1 MGILSLFHAVLAV
14 IGVLF
19 LAYWCSRML
28 GKQWGMNACSGN
40 MKVISQLQVGQ
51 DRRIL
56 LLRTG
61 EHHYL
66 IGVSQAGIQLLTEVE
81 GDFDTEE
88 SLSAQNLS
96 GQNPF
101 GEVLEQLLAKH
112 REKKGG
118 DK

>member
-61 EHHYL
+61 EHPYL
-66 IGVSQAGIQLLTEVE
+66 AEVE
-81 GDFDTEE
+81 GDFEE
-88 SLSAQNLS
+88 DMPLYPKDMVKPSFQEILDKYRK
-96 GQNPF
+96 F
-101 GEVLEQLLAKH
+101 
-112 REKKGG
+112 RDEKKGV
-118 DK
+118 DR

>member
-1 MGILSLFHAVLAV
+1 MFRAVLTVMAV
-14 IGVLF
+14 LL
-19 LAYWCSRML
+19 LAYWCSRL
-28 GKQWGMNACSGN
+28 LAKQWVKTSGLRHL
-40 MKVISQLQVGQ
+40 KIIEQVPVGQ
-51 DRRIL
+51 NQKIL
-56 LLRTG
+56 LLNIG
-61 EHHYL
+61 ESNYL

-112 REKKGG
+112 REKKGETSE
-118 DK
+118 